1 MDYLSELTRIAQE
14 RVPAPVYPDPV
25 PRLDAEIRA
34 KREEIAN
41 LRKHRPASKREYLDS
56 LERLE
61 SELADLIVQDNQI
74 RDDNAAARSA
84 VDADYLAA
92 IEAAKQ
98 DPDNQWA
105 AIRIVRNRLLAEC
118 DWTQIPDAPLT
129 EEQKEAWREYRQAL
143 RDIPQT
149 FATPG
154 EVMWPTPPE
163 MAATLYNTPG
173 FTVNY
178 GGFRGAF

>member
-1 MDYLSELTRIAQE
+1 MDYLSELTRIAHE

-25 PRLDAEIRA
+25 PRLDAEIAA
-34 KREEIAN
+34 KRAEIAN
-41 LRKHRPASKREYLDS
+41 LREHRPASKREYLDG

-61 SELADLIVQDNQI
+61 SDLADLIVQDNQI
-74 RDDNAAARSA
+74 RDGNAAARSA

-92 IEAAKQ
+92 IEAAKN
-98 DPDNQWA
+98 DPVNQWD

-149 FATPG
+149 FATPD
-154 EVMWPTPPE
+154 EVVWPSQ
-163 MAATLYNTPG
+163 G
-173 FTVNY
+173 V
-178 GGFRGAF
+178 

>member
-41 LRKHRPASKREYLDS
+41 LCKHRPASKREYLDG

-61 SELADLIVQDNQI
+61 SDLADLIVQDNQI
-74 RDDNAAARSA
+74 RDDNAAARA
-84 VDADYLAA
+84 AADTAYQAA
-92 IEAAKQ
+92 IETAKL
-98 DPDNQWA
+98 DPANQWE
-105 AIRIVRNRLLAEC
+105 AIRVVRNRLLADC
-118 DWTQIPDAPLT
+118 DWTQMPDVPLT

-149 FATPG
+149 FATPD
-154 EVMWPTPPE
+154 EVVWPSQ
-163 MAATLYNTPG
+163 G
-173 FTVNY
+173 V
-178 GGFRGAF
+178 